1 MRPARVRFSIA
12 TFTLAAAIG
21 VALAL
26 PTFAFADGPW
36 IPLPALPWSQPT
48 TGTLVPSGS
57 LAGVSYTINLTQGQ
71 TVVAIVTTDPAVK
84 DCVFAFGP
92 ASMSS
97 ERALFSREVSSTVAR
112 VNAMASVAGTY
123 NLVILADTGG
133 DYSLEIATTT
143 PTPFALG
150 SFWVPPTKAKNRRF
164 AVSVCT
170 WPTYNGFTSPIRFQI
185 ERRSHGVWRPFSSVA
200 SNWVE
205 IGTTR
210 SQFTGRMRLKVGTYR
225 IRAKFS
231 DAAHSSAQYTAFR
244 TIRIR

>member
-1 MRPARVRFSIA
+1 MRFARVRFSIA
-12 TFTLAAAIG
+12 TTMLAVAMG
-21 VALAL
+21 VTLAL
-26 PTFAFADGPW
+26 PAFTFADSPW

-48 TGTLVPSGS
+48 TGTLVSSGS
-57 LAGVSYTINLTQGQ
+57 LAGASYTIDLTRGQ
-71 TVVAIVTTDPAVK
+71 TVVATVTTDPAVK

-92 ASMSS
+92 ASM
-97 ERALFSREVSSTVAR
+97 RADRAAFSREVSSTVAG
-112 VNAMASVAGTY
+112 VNVMASVSGTY

-150 SFWVPPTKAKNRRF
+150 SLWVPPTKAKNRRF

-200 SNWVE
+200 SSWVE
-205 IGTTR
+205 LGTTR
-210 SQFTGRMRLKVGTYR
+210 SQFTGRMRLKAGTYR

-231 DAAHSSAQYTAFR
+231 DAAHSSAQFTAFR